1 MNRNGLWIGEV
12 RVVDK
17 TSFACFYDGSGDFGR
32 VRKKSLCVE
41 TFLMRLKITGF
52 GQEKSES

>member
-1 MNRNGLWIGEV
+1 M
-12 RVVDK
+12 K

-52 GQEKSES
+52 GQEKSESWIKTSFGG